1 MTITLPDELREPLER
16 DAAAGGFGSVDEY
29 VASLVARS
37 VDPFADREP
46 AFRTRDEL
54 QKLLD
59 AGVASGPPVP
69 GDAAFWAERR
79 RVLADKLAGS
89 ADGVR

>member
-1 MTITLPDELREPLER
+1 MTITLPDELRETLER

-29 VASLVARS
+29 VASLVTDSLEPIPAG
-37 VDPFADREP
+37 EP

-59 AGVASGPPVP
+59 AGMASGVA
-69 GDAAFWAERR
+69 GTMDADFWAERR
-79 RVLADKLAGS
+79 RVLAEKLADS
-89 ADGVR
+89 SDDVR